1 MKILKKCKE
10 CGLTAINDAELELFK
25 TDKRN
30 KYGKCNTCKQCDAK
44 RNQKRRDSMS
54 MSEREARRQYEK
66 EYMAKRD
73 RSSKNYYKLGGRSKK
88 LEKLYGITEIEYN
101 NMFTYQD
108 GRCAICSTHQ
118 SEHKHR
124 FVVDHCHETNIV
136 RGLLCK
142 QCNTGIGML
151 KDSVENLA
159 KAIQY
164 LSPER
169 NLV

>member
-1 MKILKKCKE
+1 MSVLRKCKE
-10 CGLTAINDAELELFK
+10 CGLEAHNDTELELFK

-30 KYGKCNTCKQCDAK
+30 KYGKCNTCKSCDAK
-44 RNQKRRDSMS
+44 RNQITRSNMS
-54 MSEREARRQYEK
+54 ISEKEQRKQYEK
-66 EYMAKRD
+66 EYMRKRE
-73 RSSKNYYKLGGRSKK
+73 SSSESYYNLGGRSKK

-101 NMFTYQD
+101 SMFASQA
-108 GRCAICSTHQ
+108 GECSICLTHQ

-142 QCNTGIGML
+142 QCNIGLGMM
-151 KDSVENLA
+151 KDNVDNLVR
-159 KAIQY
+159 AIQY

-169 NLV
+169 KLV